1 MNYNYYN
8 MTSPQF
14 ITNLQN
20 LLLQKY
26 DKFMH
31 LKLFVDSTDNELINK
46 YVNAIYNHHNKL
58 LNNIDNIDAGFDI
71 FSPRQFCFNDPTIVN
86 KLDYQICCSAKIYK
100 NNYNNIKTFNTGF
113 YMYPRSSLSK
123 TPLRLA
129 NSVGIIDAGYRG
141 NLIGM
146 FDYKE
151 NGFDDKGWYLVEK
164 EDRLVQICAP
174 NLVPIFVELVDSIE
188 QLGPQ
193 TSRGEGGF
201 GSTHF

>member
-1 MNYNYYN
+1 
-8 MTSPQF
+8 MTTPLF
-14 ITNLQN
+14 PITNLRYDSYMN
-20 LLLQKY
+20 LKIFLDSN
-26 DKFMH
+26 DKELREIYSSAIDKH
-31 LKLFVDSTDNELINK
+31 NLKIFNE
-46 YVNAIYNHHNKL
+46 
-58 LNNIDNIDAGFDI
+58 DFIDAGFDI
-71 FSPRQFCFNDPTIVN
+71 IAPTQFACVSEKINKIDFSI
-86 KLDYQICCSAKIYK
+86 KCCAQMIQGLQKKYP
-100 NNYNNIKTFNTGF
+100 TGF

-129 NSVGIIDAGYRG
+129 NSIGIIDAGYRG